1 MKREEKSFLVIGF
14 VNRNLWYFKQFHT
27 CSKIPH
33 NSAQVSKVKPCFGR
47 EKKNPPTNTQLLL
60 LRHTRCSRNTPLPP
74 SPLSPQTPTPRTH
87 THQHIYTRLKT
98 YSIQHVL
105 HAKSS
110 GIDGFDNNTRKY
122 FNITKE
128 LINFEDLPDRSRVA
142 RENLESR
149 PTCPFKMADALALPC
164 GYEAIAWR
172 PGYQIGIKT
181 SANVQFGDAFETF
194 KVKFLFSFKY
204 NINFKH
210 GRTVFSCTAR

>member
-14 VNRNLWYFKQFHT
+14 VNRNLRYFKQFHT

-33 NSAQVSKVKPCFGR
+33 NSAQVSKVKPCFAR
-47 EKKNPPTNTQLLL
+47 EKKIHQQTHNFCSCVTPDAHETLLF
-60 LRHTRCSRNTPLPP
+60 HPP
-74 SPLSPQTPTPRTH
+74 SLSPQTPTPRTH

-110 GIDGFDNNTRKY
+110 GIDGFDKNTCKY
-122 FNITKE
+122 FNRTKE

-142 RENLESR
+142 REKLESR

-181 SANVQFGDAFETF
+181 PAKRTFGDD
-194 KVKFLFSFKY
+194 V
-204 NINFKH
+204 
-210 GRTVFSCTAR
+210 